1 MWMQSSLLIQSSGC
15 RTESSAVPVLV
26 YYLAPQLLL
35 LNDLLEEVLRCGNL
49 TLPMI
54 TLGAGFALHMCIVVM
69 LLVKYVGDDIDTIH
83 LLKIL

>member
-35 LNDLLEEVLRCGNL
+35 LNDLLEEVL
-49 TLPMI
+49 
-54 TLGAGFALHMCIVVM
+54 
-69 LLVKYVGDDIDTIH
+69 
-83 LLKIL
+83 